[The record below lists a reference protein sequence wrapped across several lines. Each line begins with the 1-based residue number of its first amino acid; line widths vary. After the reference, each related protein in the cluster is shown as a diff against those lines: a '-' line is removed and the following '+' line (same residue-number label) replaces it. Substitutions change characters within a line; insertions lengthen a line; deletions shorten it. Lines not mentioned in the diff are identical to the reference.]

1 MEVKDMEV
9 KGEIKLIDFF
19 NILWDRKLK
28 IILVGVLTSIL
39 FIYYALSIPPSY
51 TASAIIKVSDSQETS
66 SSLNSSLSGLASMAG
81 IRLGSSG
88 ANSED
93 IVMETILSRTFF
105 THLASIGTTLPNIMA
120 VDHYDSENK
129 KIVYNSELYNSE
141 TKEWI
146 VFPSSYMSY
155 RKYVTSILGV
165 SKDKF
170 TNFMV
175 VTVTHKSPQYSKELL
190 ELIVNELN
198 KIAREKEKLEADKRI
213 EYLNQ
218 ELVKTSIKDI
228 KNTINVLLKSE
239 MQKKM
244 FAEVSEDYLVNY
256 IDYPFVPEQQS
267 APNKRVIVIFGVF
280 FSNLIFVLSLL
291 SYVLFKEH
299 RRK

>member
-1 MEVKDMEV
+1 MDLKE
-9 KGEIKLIDFF
+9 EIKLIDFF
-19 NILWDRKLK
+19 NILWARKLK

-51 TASAIIKVSDSQETS
+51 TARALIKVSDSQETS

-88 ANSED
+88 ANTED

-105 THLASIGTTLPNIMA
+105 THISNIDRTLPNIMA
-120 VDHYDSENK
+120 VDHYDSVNE
-129 KIVYNSELYNSE
+129 KIIYNPELYNSE
-141 TKEWI
+141 ANEW
-146 VFPSSYMSY
+146 VKLPSSYMSY
-155 RKYVTSILGV
+155 RKYVTSVLGIT
-165 SKDKF
+165 KDKF

-198 KIAREKEKLEADKRI
+198 TIAREKEKFEADKRI

-218 ELVKTSIKDI
+218 ELAKTSIKDI

-244 FAEVSEDYLVNY
+244 FAEVSEDYLINY

-280 FSNLIFVLSLL
+280 FSNLIFILSLL

>member
-1 MEVKDMEV
+1 MELKE
-9 KGEIKLIDFF
+9 EIKLIDFF
-19 NILWDRKLK
+19 NILWARKLK

-51 TASAIIKVSDSQETS
+51 TARALLKVSDSQETS

-88 ANSED
+88 ANTED

-105 THLASIGTTLPNIMA
+105 THISNIDRTLPNIMA
-120 VDHYDSENK
+120 VDHYDSVNQ
-129 KIVYNSELYNSE
+129 KIIYNTESYNSE
-141 TKEWI
+141 TNEWI
-146 VFPSSYMSY
+146 KLPSSYMAY
-155 RKYVTSILGV
+155 RKYVTSVLGIT
-165 SKDKF
+165 KDKF

-175 VTVTHKSPQYSKELL
+175 VSVTHKSPQYSKELL

-198 KIAREKEKLEADKRI
+198 AIAREKEKFEADKRI

-218 ELVKTSIKDI
+218 ELAKTSIKDI

-267 APNKRVIVIFGVF
+267 APNKRVIVVFGVF
-280 FSNLIFVLSLL
+280 FSNLIFILSLL

>member
-1 MEVKDMEV
+1 MDLKE
-9 KGEIKLIDFF
+9 EIKLIDFF
-19 NILWDRKLK
+19 NILWARKLK

-51 TASAIIKVSDSQETS
+51 TARALIKVSDSQETS

-88 ANSED
+88 ANTED

-105 THLASIGTTLPNIMA
+105 THISNIDRTLPNIMA
-120 VDHYDSENK
+120 VDNYDSVNQ
-129 KIVYNSELYNSE
+129 KIIYNTESYNSEAN
-141 TKEWI
+141 EWI
-146 VFPSSYMSY
+146 KPPSSYMAY
-155 RKYVTSILGV
+155 RKYVTSVLGIT
-165 SKDKF
+165 KDKF

-198 KIAREKEKLEADKRI
+198 TIAREKEKFEADKRI

-218 ELVKTSIKDI
+218 ELAKTSIKDI

-244 FAEVSEDYLVNY
+244 FAEVSEDYLINY

-280 FSNLIFVLSLL
+280 FSNLIFILSQL

>member
-9 KGEIKLIDFF
+9 KGEIKLIDLF

-39 FIYYALSIPPSY
+39 FVYYALSIPPSY

-129 KIVYNSELYNSE
+129 KIVYNS
-141 TKEWI
+141 
-146 VFPSSYMSY
+146 
-155 RKYVTSILGV
+155 
-165 SKDKF
+165 
-170 TNFMV
+170 
-175 VTVTHKSPQYSKELL
+175 
-190 ELIVNELN
+190 
-198 KIAREKEKLEADKRI
+198 
-213 EYLNQ
+213 
-218 ELVKTSIKDI
+218 
-228 KNTINVLLKSE
+228 
-239 MQKKM
+239 
-244 FAEVSEDYLVNY
+244 
-256 IDYPFVPEQQS
+256 
-267 APNKRVIVIFGVF
+267 
-280 FSNLIFVLSLL
+280 
-291 SYVLFKEH
+291 
-299 RRK
+299 